1 MAESPVPAGS
11 DAARRARADA
21 LIAYHSPIAHRLTS
35 ERTSYQ
41 SQLIP
46 VTPYILVACC
56 EAFLRYPEMVRVIDA
71 ALPAERIGALGRR
84 PDSRINT
91 VYLWSIANF
100 FLVGRKVFTQMDP
113 SLDTVDGAF
122 AVLDFWDRA
131 AGGFRGDGTR
141 MAHDTGGTVRVYEPD
156 LVQRVA
162 EAAVASPV
170 DEELR
175 PELQRINATLVN
187 YLFLLNFDTR
197 VGSGDTGPYDLG
209 AMGLGPAGTTM
220 VLRDFY
226 RMGRGD
232 FWWTDVAEDVPHQHL
247 LAGLV
252 LRDVEARITD
262 FGTTNTVP
270 EDYLDRL
277 VGFALFTADGG
288 SAGSL
293 RPVPLDDLRAQA
305 AAVRVAERALY
316 RRIARM
322 DEDEMIRCGAEVYFT
337 FLRPFAEAAGV
348 ADQLDWSVP
357 RDIRPPVYDLLVAAG
372 RELGANP
379 PPPEDPSEYY
389 GPLAGE

>member
-1 MAESPVPAGS
+1 MAEEPAETEPGPEPDIAES
-11 DAARRARADA
+11 ARRARTDE
-21 LIAYHSPIAHRLTS
+21 LIAYHSPIAHQLTS

-56 EAFLRYPEMVRVIDA
+56 EAFLRYPEMMRAIDA

-131 AGGFRGDGTR
+131 ARGFRGDGTR
-141 MAHDTGGTVRVYEPD
+141 MAHDSGGTVRVYD
-156 LVQRVA
+156 DAVVRQVA
-162 EAAVASPV
+162 AAAVANPV
-170 DEELR
+170 DDELR

-209 AMGLGPAGTTM
+209 ELGVGPAGTTL

-226 RMGRGD
+226 RMGQGD
-232 FWWTDVAEDVPHQHL
+232 FWWTDVAADVPYQHL

-277 VGFALFTADGG
+277 VGIALFTADGDP
-288 SAGSL
+288 AGGL
-293 RPVPLDDLRAQA
+293 RPVGLDDLRAQA
-305 AAVRVAERALY
+305 AAVRAAERALY

-322 DEDEMIRCGAEVYFT
+322 DEDEMIHCG
-337 FLRPFAEAAGV
+337 
-348 ADQLDWSVP
+348 
-357 RDIRPPVYDLLVAAG
+357 
-372 RELGANP
+372 
-379 PPPEDPSEYY
+379 
-389 GPLAGE
+389 